1 MGNRQKK
8 KNIKKTM
15 NSLSGH
21 IHDSVYSFDRSHIE
35 SVDRLHACLPD

>member
-8 KNIKKTM
+8 KKNQEKTM

-35 SVDRLHACLPD
+35 SVDRLPA